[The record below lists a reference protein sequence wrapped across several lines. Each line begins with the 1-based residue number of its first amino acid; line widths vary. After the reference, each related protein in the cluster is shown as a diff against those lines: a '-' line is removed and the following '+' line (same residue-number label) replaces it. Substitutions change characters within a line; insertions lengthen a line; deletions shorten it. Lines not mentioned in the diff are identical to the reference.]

1 MADVNVEIRETDHLG
16 LLDLSVSLT
25 KTEMHI
31 VFLKDNGF
39 LFADADCLKI
49 NLTVTALTAQVNLK
63 QILKPVR
70 LKPVTYS

>member
-1 MADVNVEIRETDHLG
+1 
-16 LLDLSVSLT
+16 
-25 KTEMHI
+25 MHI

-49 NLTVTALTAQVNLK
+49 NLSVTVLTAQVDLK
-63 QILKPVR
+63 QILQPVR